1 MRIKKILS
9 VLTGI
14 IVSVGL
20 LTSSSCKKEEE
31 CEYPNLTMAD
41 IKGTVQLFDDA
52 EEGLDKSGMAVTIFD
67 ASGIT
72 PAFTDTSDANGN
84 YTLKDVPFGVYT
96 LYFQKQ
102 GYGTLLFGVD
112 HKNEC
117 RLSTD
122 VQKLYL
128 GQKSTT
134 NITSYSA
141 ATVAAHVELEITV
154 YPAGTPENP
163 RYLRLFF
170 NDGSDVSNSAYVYQS
185 GLLFTESNTLSVSLS
200 VGELH
205 GFGFISG
212 QLMYSKA
219 YGDSFYSNEYFD
231 VVLERSIYPNTN
243 IVTPPNVEFIVP

>member
-1 MRIKKILS
+1 MRINKIIS
-9 VLTGI
+9 VLTGVV
-14 IVSVGL
+14 VSVGL

-31 CEYPNLTMAD
+31 CEYPNLTKAD
-41 IKGTVQLFDDA
+41 IKGTVLLFDDGK
-52 EEGLDKSGMAVTIFD
+52 EGLDKSGMAITIFE
-67 ASGIT
+67 ANGIT

-84 YTLKDVPFGVYT
+84 YTLKDVPFGVFT

-122 VQKLYL
+122 VQKIYL

-141 ATVAAHVELEITV
+141 ATVAAHVELEISV
-154 YPAGTPENP
+154 YPAGTPEEP

-170 NDGSDVSNSAYVYQS
+170 NDGSDVSNSAFVYQS
-185 GLLFTESNTLSVSLS
+185 GILFTESNSLSVSLS
-200 VGELH
+200 VSELH
-205 GFGFISG
+205 SFGFISG

-219 YGDSFYSNEYFD
+219 YGESFYSNEYFD